1 MKTLQE
7 LYSEILKSEELKK
20 ALAEAVKNNTAGGFL
35 KAHGCAAGGSAAL
48 SRAFGGSGTNCKLI

>member
-20 ALAEAVKNNTAGGFL
+20 ALAGAMKGNKADDFL

-48 SRAFGGSGTNCKLI
+48 SRAFGGSGTNYKLI